1 MSYTILYRAMFVKM
15 NDNKYIP
22 LVEAGSNNC
31 YESTWNGRQRRCR
44 DWHQWKWEDDKLAYT
59 REELIE
65 AVEQIIEKYKQRY
78 VGTPRPEYE
87 HNPGI
92 YTEKEIE
99 RRFGY
104 FSGIAINGN
113 GHCNNTTAQQFRN
126 FFLKGFEQSVETS
139 HRNFRLDVHCINKWP
154 NYEHRT
160 AKTEEEL
167 IEAWNELHQY
177 NNEVWIGY
185 DYNAESLWE
194 EHHTRPIKK
203 APQEHTTGYVVN
215 YRCCYGSCFVLKMSG
230 RRLWHATGLERAK
243 VYTTRAAAE
252 KAAQRINQCYETIQD
267 TAIVYAVE
275 KGEYGWQ
282 LAA

>member
-22 LVEAGSNNC
+22 IVEAGSNNC
-31 YESTWNGRQRRCR
+31 YDCGTSRRAR
-44 DWHQWKWEDDKLAYT
+44 SWHQWLFDGHKLAYT
-59 REELIE
+59 REEIMQG
-65 AVEQIIEKYKQRY
+65 VEKIIDEEKTR
-78 VGTPRPEYE
+78 VGQPRPDYM
-87 HNPGI
+87 HNPGN
-92 YTEKEIE
+92 YTEEEIE
-99 RRFGY
+99 NHFSY
-104 FSGIAINGN
+104 FSGLTV
-113 GHCNNTTAQQFRN
+113 NNRDTTAQMFRN
-126 FFLKGFEQSVETS
+126 FFLKGFKQAVETS
-139 HRNFRLDVHCINKWP
+139 RINFRVELHCCHNWP

-160 AKTEEEL
+160 ATTEEEL
-167 IEAWNELHQY
+167 INAWNELHQY
-177 NNEVWIGY
+177 NSEVWIGY
-185 DYNAESLWE
+185 DYNAESLWK

-243 VYTTRAAAE
+243 IYTTRAAAE

-267 TAIVYAVE
+267 TAIVNAVE